1 MDTARVLLLAG
12 DLGYISGAVY
22 GELEPDVNCESLSG
36 LFGQEIKMNTVKH
49 RYSAEI
55 QRAKGFLELAA
66 ALYDTSLSFQTTRA
80 AEQAIQ
86 TESRVGYSLTLAL
99 KATRE
104 EGISF
109 SFGADGFRELQ
120 AVTQG
125 KLSVAWINPSVAAT
139 MAFRGKGLFS
149 KRQPIRT
156 IAAFPSYDVMAF
168 AVHESTGVN
177 SLDQIKKER
186 IPLRL
191 STGIVSKSSLTY
203 SPTMFTVSAVM
214 KAAGFTFANLRQW
227 GGKIRSVSRPSH
239 PDRREAIEKGTINA
253 IFDEGIKSWG
263 QTAIDAGF
271 RYLPVEGSILKNL
284 TAIGYRPSVLPKSRF
299 PDLPKDV
306 PTVDFSGWPMV
317 VRADM
322 PEDVAYALCEAIEA
336 RKALMPTDNF
346 KPLDMAQLC
355 ANDEEAPYDVPLHP
369 GAKRFYQEKGYLKS
383 HQ

>member
-1 MDTARVLLLAG
+1 
-12 DLGYISGAVY
+12 
-22 GELEPDVNCESLSG
+22 
-36 LFGQEIKMNTVKH
+36 VKH

-55 QRAKGFLELAA
+55 QRTKGLLELAA

-80 AEQAIQ
+80 AEQALQ

-99 KATRE
+99 TAARE
-104 EGISF
+104 KGVSLSF
-109 SFGADGFRELQ
+109 AADGFREIL
-120 AVTQG
+120 AVSRG
-125 KLSVAWINPSVAAT
+125 KLSLGWINPSVAAT

-156 IAAFPSYDVMAF
+156 IAVFPSYDVMAF
-168 AVHESTGVN
+168 AVHESTGIT
-177 SLDQIKKER
+177 SLNQIRKER
-186 IPLRL
+186 LPLRL
-191 STGIVSKSSLTY
+191 STGKVSQAWIQY

-227 GGKIRSVSRPSH
+227 GGKIQSVTRPSH
-239 PDRREAIEKGTINA
+239 PDRREAIERGAIDA

-263 QTAIDAGF
+263 QTALDAGF
-271 RYLPVEGSILKNL
+271 RYLPVDGSILKKL

-299 PDLPKDV
+299 PALSADV

-317 VRADM
+317 VHADM
-322 PEDVAYALCEAIEA
+322 PEEVAHALCEAIEA

-346 KPLDMAQLC
+346 KSLDMAQLC
-355 ANDEEAPYDVPLHP
+355 ANDEEAPYDVPLHA

-383 HQ
+383 ER